1 MARARISHGWFH
13 PRDRYGGTLTR
24 DRGLPTHSTLPPSL
38 RECGR
43 RYSAAPT
50 TIRHPRHR
58 PGYVGVDSTPF
69 AGRASS
75 SGAGCSQPAWLFED
89 ARDGRLVGDVGQ
101 DLEWTPAGFAHE
113 GVRLVDLADEPKDRP
128 PCAGRLFGQM
138 KTPMA
143 SPLAG
148 ASVAVAADESAY
160 GSVLL
165 ARPGTAS
172 LELPSLG

>member
-1 MARARISHGWFH
+1 MGGFIRATATEVPSR
-13 PRDRYGGTLTR
+13 GTG
-24 DRGLPTHSTLPPSL
+24 DFQPTQLC
-38 RECGR
+38 RQACE
-43 RYSAAPT
+43 SAGAATQRPPT